1 MELEALKTSKITKS
15 PLGKIKLPEGVV
27 IGGVVRGD
35 LFLMP
40 NKDLIVQEKD
50 AVIVFVERGRV
61 GEVEKL
67 FSVGFAFF

>member
-1 MELEALKTSKITKS
+1 M
-15 PLGKIKLPEGVV
+15 GKISLPDGVV
-27 IGGVVRGD
+27 IGGVIRGD

-50 AVIVFVERGRV
+50 RVIVFVERGYV

>member
-1 MELEALKTSKITKS
+1 MSFLKTSKITKS
-15 PLGKIKLPEGVV
+15 PLGRIHLPDGVV
-27 IGGVVRGD
+27 IGGIMRGD

-50 AVIVFVERGRV
+50 RVIVFVERGRV